1 MFKSRFKGQYQQN
14 WICKLYSLSRLNKC
28 HVCSDR
34 ARACYGLYASL
45 IILYG
50 FKQYCEAL
58 SISYIAT
65 ITKIIFLVLISSC
78 FYRLF
83 ETASFQ
89 GDTCSVLFT
98 DDSTTCRVS
107 LEVILTLRFVCHSE
121 LSLLY
126 SNHMYDWTRS
136 SYGVYL
142 E

>member
-1 MFKSRFKGQYQQN
+1 MSIVFTKQVKWMSCLFRQGKSLLHITRIAYNPIWLQTIL
-14 WICKLYSLSRLNKC
+14 WSLVDC
-28 HVCSDR
+28 
-34 ARACYGLYASL
+34 
-45 IILYG
+45 
-50 FKQYCEAL
+50 
-58 SISYIAT
+58 SYIAT
-65 ITKIIFLVLISSC
+65 ITKIIFLVLISSWC

-83 ETASFQ
+83 ETASAQ

-107 LEVILTLRFVCHSE
+107 HEVILALRFVCHSE